1 MSERRTIVRVGAAYG
16 PAVRVGDLVRS
27 GDPMQ
32 TVPDTDELIVA
43 PVSGTVE
50 SVQFD
55 PADHEFVIVIASPC

>member
-1 MSERRTIVRVGAAYG
+1 MSQRRTIVRVSATYD
-16 PAVRVGDLVRS
+16 PAVRVGEMVRS

-32 TVPDTDELIVA
+32 TVPDPDELVVA

-55 PADHEFVIVIASPC
+55 PADHEFVIVIASQS

>member
-1 MSERRTIVRVGAAYG
+1 MSQGRTIVRVSATYDLL
-16 PAVRVGDLVRS
+16 VRVGDLVQS

-32 TVPDTDELIVA
+32 TVPDTDELVVA

-55 PADHEFVIVIASPC
+55 SADHEFVIVIASQS

>member
-1 MSERRTIVRVGAAYG
+1 MNKRRTIVRVSATYE
-16 PAVRVGDLVRS
+16 PAVRVGDLVHS

-50 SVQFD
+50 NIQFD
-55 PADHEFVIVIASPC
+55 PAAHEFVIVIAS